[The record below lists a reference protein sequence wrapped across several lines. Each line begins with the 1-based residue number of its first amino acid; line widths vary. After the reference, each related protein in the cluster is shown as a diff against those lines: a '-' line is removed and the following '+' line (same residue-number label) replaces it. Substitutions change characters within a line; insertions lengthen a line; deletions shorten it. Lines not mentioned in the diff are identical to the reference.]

1 MANSTLQELTRND
14 WTLIESKAKR
24 TNFNL
29 DQEIIKESA
38 RIDHLYIFRSGSP
51 SVELKGTEFQCDSC
65 DTRSGLSVARWPSSV
80 IDDNH
85 AYRKPFF
92 ISFLQP

>member
-38 RIDHLYIFRSGSP
+38 RIAHLYIFRSGSP
-51 SVELKGTEFQCDSC
+51 SVELKGTNSNAILA
-65 DTRSGLSVARWPSSV
+65 TLVAGD
-80 IDDNH
+80 ICGEM
-85 AYRKPFF
+85 A
-92 ISFLQP
+92 FLGNR